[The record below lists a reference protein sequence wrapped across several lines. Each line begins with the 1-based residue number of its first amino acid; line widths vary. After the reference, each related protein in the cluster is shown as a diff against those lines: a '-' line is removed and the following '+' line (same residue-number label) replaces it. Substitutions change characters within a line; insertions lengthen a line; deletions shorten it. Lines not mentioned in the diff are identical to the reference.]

1 METLVG
7 ALMIVAPFAATA
19 WLLALANRRQR
30 RRLAEIDR
38 QIALT
43 DAIHARLGAVVAP
56 EVRRRGGRWQIA
68 IAAPLERPSVVASVL
83 STVEAAFR
91 EPGGAP
97 YEVVLRPQA
106 TPGSRSGARRPVAVR
121 RASLSWT

>member
-1 METLVG
+1 METVIG
-7 ALMIVAPFAATA
+7 TLMVIAPFAATA
-19 WLLALANRRQR
+19 SLLALARRRQR
-30 RRLAEIDR
+30 RRRAEIDR

-56 EVRRRGGRWQIA
+56 EVRRRRGRWQIA

-83 STVEAAFR
+83 AAVEAAFR

-106 TPGSRSGARRPVAVR
+106 APGGLAGARSPVAARRP
-121 RASLSWT
+121 SLSWT